1 LIVEDEIVVALD
13 IEERLKNIG
22 YDVSGIVTSGGEA
35 IEKLGRNSVDLVLM
49 DIGLKGDID
58 GIETAKRIR
67 DKSSVPVIYLTAYA
81 DEETLA
87 RAQVTEPFGYLLK
100 PVNDKELH
108 STVKIALY
116 KNKMEKRLKE
126 ERERFRIVA
135 DYTLDW
141 EYWWSPMEGFLY
153 VSPSCERITGYSVT
167 EFLGNPRILEDIV
180 HWEDLSAWEQYMGS
194 LGSGAQPEMIEF
206 RILTKQGDERWIQG
220 LCSRI
225 IDEEGRNLGVRGSN
239 RDITS
244 LKRTESE
251 VKRLR
256 GILPICAS
264 CKKVR
269 DDKGYWFQVE
279 EYIRDHSEAE
289 FSHSLCPECAR
300 KVWPEMPD
308 EMGM

>member
-1 LIVEDEIVVALD
+1 
-13 IEERLKNIG
+13 
-22 YDVSGIVTSGGEA
+22 
-35 IEKLGRNSVDLVLM
+35 
-49 DIGLKGDID
+49 
-58 GIETAKRIR
+58 
-67 DKSSVPVIYLTAYA
+67 
-81 DEETLA
+81 
-87 RAQVTEPFGYLLK
+87 
-100 PVNDKELH
+100 
-108 STVKIALY
+108 
-116 KNKMEKRLKE
+116 
-126 ERERFRIVA
+126 
-135 DYTLDW
+135 
-141 EYWWSPMEGFLY
+141 
-153 VSPSCERITGYSVT
+153 
-167 EFLGNPRILEDIV
+167 
-180 HWEDLSAWEQYMGS
+180 
-194 LGSGAQPEMIEF
+194 MIEF